1 MNLSTQ
7 KFPAYPLITCDP
19 YFNVWSMCNNLNG
32 DFTRHWTGSQQ
43 SMTGII
49 TVDGTPK
56 VFMGR
61 MCHNPGK
68 NVFGPQN
75 IEQKSVR
82 VTPLKTV
89 YTFADEKIE
98 LEICFF
104 TPLILDDLDLLSRP
118 VSYVSYTVKP
128 TDGNNHKCAF
138 YFDVSALLAVNTPD
152 ETVYFGRS
160 DISAYITNCSDKM
173 LKESGDDL
181 RISWGHLHLSARN
194 GKIGTADDRVKT
206 CAYRG
211 ENTDETPLFG
221 KKVKAGES
229 ENAVYPVLYYFN
241 EFDVGADGANDFLCI
256 GYDDIHSLEYFGK
269 TVDAYYKKDGKTF
282 FDALGDAL
290 KDYELIAEKVEEFDR
305 KLLSDARK
313 ISDGYAEIVS
323 IAYRQA
329 IAAHKLVCDGEKGL
343 FVSKECFS
351 NGCAAT
357 VDVTYP
363 SIPLFLIY
371 QPKLVEYML
380 EPIFDFASSKA
391 WKFEFAPHD
400 AGQYPLL
407 NGQVYGISA
416 GELMYSAQM
425 PIEECGNMILC
436 VAAIC
441 KKTKS
446 ADYAVKHF
454 DILQKWAD
462 YLVKFGFDP
471 ENQLCTDD
479 FAGHLAHNCNL
490 SVKAIMGIA
499 SWGMLLDMMGK
510 TQDGEKFANIAKDL
524 AKKWKERAK
533 DGDHYKLAFDQN
545 DSWSIKYNLV
555 WDKLF
560 DLNIFD
566 SDIFEDEVKYYK
578 TKINKY
584 GLPLDSR
591 SDYTKSDWQ
600 MWSTVL
606 SDDEEY
612 TDKIV
617 SAMLDMLND
626 TGDRVPFTD
635 WYYSSTA
642 IMRGFQNRTVQGGLF
657 IKLLK
662 FE

>member
-1 MNLSTQ
+1 MNLPTQ

-19 YFNVWSMCNNLNG
+19 YFNVWSMCNTLNG
-32 DFTRHWTGSQQ
+32 DFTRHWTGSQH

-89 YTFADEKIE
+89 YNFADEKIE

-221 KKVKAGES
+221 KKVKAAKAKMRCIPFCIISTNLTSARTVQTIFCVSATTIFIRLNISAKRLTRITKKTEKPFLTHS
-229 ENAVYPVLYYFN
+229 VMRSKIMNLSPKRLKNLTENCYRT
-241 EFDVGADGANDFLCI
+241 
-256 GYDDIHSLEYFGK
+256 H
-269 TVDAYYKKDGKTF
+269 
-282 FDALGDAL
+282 
-290 KDYELIAEKVEEFDR
+290 EKFRTAMR
-305 KLLSDARK
+305 KLCQSRTVRRL
-313 ISDGYAEIVS
+313 
-323 IAYRQA
+323 
-329 IAAHKLVCDGEKGL
+329 AAHKLVCDGEKGL

-436 VAAIC
+436 VTAIC

-533 DGDHYKLAFDQN
+533 NGDHYKLAFDQN

-662 FE
+662 F

>member
-1 MNLSTQ
+1 
-7 KFPAYPLITCDP
+7 
-19 YFNVWSMCNNLNG
+19 
-32 DFTRHWTGSQQ
+32 
-43 SMTGII
+43 
-49 TVDGTPK
+49 
-56 VFMGR
+56 
-61 MCHNPGK
+61 
-68 NVFGPQN
+68 
-75 IEQKSVR
+75 
-82 VTPLKTV
+82 
-89 YTFADEKIE
+89 
-98 LEICFF
+98 
-104 TPLILDDLDLLSRP
+104 
-118 VSYVSYTVKP
+118 
-128 TDGNNHKCAF
+128 
-138 YFDVSALLAVNTPD
+138 
-152 ETVYFGRS
+152 
-160 DISAYITNCSDKM
+160 M

-290 KDYELIAEKVEEFDR
+290 KDYELIAEKAEEFDR

-533 DGDHYKLAFDQN
+533 NGDHYKLAFDQN

-635 WYYSSTA
+635 WYYTSTA
-642 IMRGFQNRTVQGGLF
+642 IQRGFQNRSVQGGLF
-657 IKLLK
+657 INMLQFK
-662 FE
+662 